1 VTARRPARR
10 SGASAFLATAITA
23 VVAAGLAACTV
34 GGDNGFHEIKDVRV
48 PTLPP
53 TTTSTT
59 VPQSTTTIAVPSTT
73 LAPTTTIVLV
83 EEKLYFIA
91 GAKLKLVVRRVPTTA
106 SINTV
111 LNDLGRGPLP
121 GENLRTA
128 VKPEYWGDTSI
139 GTNGVASVELTL
151 AFSSLTD
158 SDAQLAIAQIVY
170 TLTELGGVGQV
181 AFLRDGQPLSVPK
194 GDGAQTVK
202 PVSKDDYPA
211 FTPQ

>member
-1 VTARRPARR
+1 MV
-10 SGASAFLATAITA
+10 LAAALTVALAA
-23 VVAAGLAACTV
+23 VLAACTV

-53 TTTSTT
+53 TTTTTTVAPTTT
-59 VPQSTTTIAVPSTT
+59 VPRSTTTVATPSTT
-73 LAPTTTIVLV
+73 LAPTTTIVTV
-83 EEKLYFIA
+83 EEKLYFIS
-91 GAKLKLVVRRVPTTA
+91 GSKLKLVVRRVPATA
-106 SINTV
+106 SINAV
-111 LNDLGRGPLP
+111 LNDLGKGPLP

-128 VKPEYWGDTSI
+128 VRPEYWGDTSI
-139 GTNGVASVELTL
+139 GTNGVASVELKPEF
-151 AFSSLTD
+151 AALTD
-158 SDAQLAIAQIVY
+158 IDAQLAIAQIVY

-202 PVSKDDYPA
+202 PVSKEDYPA